1 VDAAIFNKHAA
12 VYVGHDKYMN
22 EGDNESP
29 WGSEGRVLAF
39 GRSPRLI

>member
-1 VDAAIFNKHAA
+1 MAENFTDIFTKNVDAAIFNKHAA

-29 WGSEGRVLAF
+29 
-39 GRSPRLI
+39 